1 MQPHSPSALEP
12 RLKSGWKRAC
22 ARSHSCM
29 SEHYFSR
36 GRGARDEETSS
47 IARGARGFNCTRE
60 NAAVRGH
67 GTEDL
72 PALARWP
79 GTMRGTVIETGGGG
93 SAACNICARMK
104 GADVRR

>member
-1 MQPHSPSALEP
+1 MQPQSPSALEP

-36 GRGARDEETSS
+36 GRGARDGETSS
-47 IARGARGFNCTRE
+47 IARGAKGFNCTRE

-67 GTEDL
+67 GTEDSVRDRMAV
-72 PALARWP
+72 AL
-79 GTMRGTVIETGGGG
+79 TCV
-93 SAACNICARMK
+93 ACAPF
-104 GADVRR
+104 